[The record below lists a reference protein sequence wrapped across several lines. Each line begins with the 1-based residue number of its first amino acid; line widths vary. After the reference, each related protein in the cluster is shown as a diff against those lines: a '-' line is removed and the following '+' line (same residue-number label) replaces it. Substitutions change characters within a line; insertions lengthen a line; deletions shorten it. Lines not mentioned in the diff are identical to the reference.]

1 MESLI
6 FVVFNLIFY
15 SFLYYV
21 LYSFEFFSNL
31 PSSWFLL
38 SIALIISLP
47 SIIFM
52 YVLKKDRVKF
62 FILSSV
68 WTIFI
73 SFIFFTFGMNILNF
87 FGIKDGLA
95 NFTMYLFKYLFMFS
109 PLLSIFFLSLHKVFK
124 QKKQLFLLIA
134 FKYTLPIILGS
145 VFMNFLEFSSLLWLF
160 VIVDI
165 LSTLSSLLISAI
177 KF

>member
-6 FVVFNLIFY
+6 FVMFNLVFY

-31 PSSWFLL
+31 SSSWILL
-38 SIALIISLP
+38 SISLIINLP
-47 SIIFM
+47 SIILM
-52 YVLKKDRVKF
+52 YILKKDRVKF
-62 FILSSV
+62 FILSSI

-73 SFIFFTFGMNILNF
+73 SFIFFTFGTNILKF

-109 PLLSIFFLSLHKVFK
+109 PLLSIFFLSLHKTFK

-134 FKYTLPIILGS
+134 FKYILPIISGFIGMS
-145 VFMNFLEFSSLLWLF
+145 FLEFSSLLWLF
-160 VIVDI
+160 AIVDI
-165 LSTLSSLLISAI
+165 LSILSSLLISAI